1 MAFAFDQPLVDLGKY
16 LNSLPQE
23 EPRYVVTNVEGE
35 PVPHTNPDG
44 SEELVSMPAQTVI
57 FITQGHPPA
66 TYLSA
71 DELEGTKF
79 PHGSVLIPM
88 AADDQLIS
96 ELRKRGF
103 VVEKNSLTDMPVT
116 KLR

>member
-1 MAFAFDQPLVDLGKY
+1 M
-16 LNSLPQE
+16 
-23 EPRYVVTNVEGE
+23 VTNVEGE
-35 PVPHTNPDG
+35 PVPHTNLDG

-57 FITQGHPPA
+57 FITQEHPPA

-71 DELEGTKF
+71 DELESTKF

-103 VVEKNSLTDMPVT
+103 VVEKNWLTDMPVT